1 MISSKGNVQ
10 FLMLREE
17 KKKKKIVD
25 DLKERLFVWYEKLD
39 CDINVGNPMLP
50 MTFLARSSLIFPV
63 FCSLI

>member
-1 MISSKGNVQ
+1 MISSKGSVQ

-17 KKKKKIVD
+17 KIVD

-50 MTFLARSSLIFPV
+50 MTFLARSSLIFPF

>member
-10 FLMLREE
+10 FLMLREG
-17 KKKKKIVD
+17 KKIKIVD

-50 MTFLARSSLIFPV
+50 MTFLARSSLIFPF

>member
-17 KKKKKIVD
+17 KKKKIVD

-50 MTFLARSSLIFPV
+50 MTFLAHSSLIFPF

>member
-17 KKKKKIVD
+17 KKKKIVD

-50 MTFLARSSLIFPV
+50 MTFLAPSSLIFPF

>member
-17 KKKKKIVD
+17 KKKKIVH

-50 MTFLARSSLIFPV
+50 MTFLARSSLIFPF

>member
-17 KKKKKIVD
+17 KKIIKIVD

-50 MTFLARSSLIFPV
+50 MTFLARSSLIFPF

>member
-17 KKKKKIVD
+17 KKKKIVD

-50 MTFLARSSLIFPV
+50 MTFLACSSLIFPF

>member
-1 MISSKGNVQ
+1 M
-10 FLMLREE
+10 
-17 KKKKKIVD
+17 KIVD

-50 MTFLARSSLIFPV
+50 MTFLARSSLIFPF